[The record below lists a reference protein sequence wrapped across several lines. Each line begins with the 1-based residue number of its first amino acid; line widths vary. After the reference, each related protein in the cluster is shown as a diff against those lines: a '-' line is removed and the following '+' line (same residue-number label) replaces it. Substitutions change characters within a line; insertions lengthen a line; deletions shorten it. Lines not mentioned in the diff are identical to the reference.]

1 MQTMVLALKQ
11 AAEENES
18 YRKVVFTG
26 SHSQLVLM
34 SVAAGSEIG
43 LETHPADQLFYIVDG
58 EETATL
64 GEITIRSRR
73 ATPFLSPPASRTT
86 SPPAAMRRCS
96 CSPSTP
102 PPSTPPG
109 WSRRTGRNLS
119 PPSPAESAPRPAAGW
134 RGGQAR

>member
-43 LETHPADQLFYIVDG
+43 LETHPADQFFYIVDG
-58 EETATL
+58 EGTATL
-64 GEITIRSRR
+64 GGNHYSIEKGDAI
-73 ATPFLSPPASRTT
+73 FVPASIED
-86 SPPAAMRRCS
+86 
-96 CSPSTP
+96 
-102 PPSTPPG
+102 
-109 WSRRTGRNLS
+109 NI
-119 PPSPAESAPRPAAGW
+119 AAGGDEALQLFTVYAPAQHPAGLEQKD
-134 RGGQAR
+134 RPEPLAAVTR